1 MSAKYVPLGSYCQ
14 KTNFTID
21 RNNRAVNGSACGS
34 PLVCQNE
41 DANCNEPR
49 DMFYTQSKALKLER
63 LGQRN
68 VISLDYG
75 SNGYK
80 TYPDV
85 NANTCPMLPTANASG
100 AFESMAYDYNPND
113 CSNEVMGEQ
122 CNRPATWSQADKSD
136 WSQEGCNEAEV
147 QGKYATL
154 DNLSCLRSAVDSDF
168 KPMADEDGDGAPT
181 YNADGEL
188 TNGPGAGN

>member
-21 RNNRAVNGSACGS
+21 RNNRAVDGSSCGT
-34 PLVCQNE
+34 PVVCQNE

-49 DMFYTQSKALKLER
+49 DMFFTQSKALQLQR

-68 VISLDYG
+68 TISLDYG

-80 TYPDV
+80 TYPSV
-85 NANTCPMLPTANASG
+85 NANTCPMLPALNSSG
-100 AFESMAYDYNPND
+100 AYESLAYDYNPND
-113 CSNEVMGEQ
+113 CSNEAMGEQ
-122 CNRPATWSQADKSD
+122 CNRQATWSNADKSD

-147 QGKYATL
+147 QGQYATL

-168 KPMADEDGDGAPT
+168 KPMAEEAGDGSPV
-181 YNADGEL
+181 YNLDGVL
-188 TNGPGAGN
+188 QN